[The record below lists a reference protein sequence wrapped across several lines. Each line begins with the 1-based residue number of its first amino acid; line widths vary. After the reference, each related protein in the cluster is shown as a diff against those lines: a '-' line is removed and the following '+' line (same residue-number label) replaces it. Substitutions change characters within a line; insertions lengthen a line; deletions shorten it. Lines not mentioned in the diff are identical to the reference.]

1 MGSPPAQYEA
11 GGRTAARHFSLPVAL
26 GLLSVHCCV
35 CARSGSVGRQ
45 QIAFCLKALHIS
57 PLQSANHA
65 ARRLVGFLEDKR
77 GRRAA
82 NKVGEEAL
90 DVADDE
96 QEAFKNSKYS
106 LVTEM
111 MRQVCLYQNGVGLCP
126 YKVIVSFGSC
136 AGKELPAVTKF
147 EVAFDSAKGLY
158 EATRPVPTRP
168 NPFDADTHKDAGSSE
183 RVVSEEAE

>member
-1 MGSPPAQYEA
+1 MVRRNRERP
-11 GGRTAARHFSLPVAL
+11 TSL
-26 GLLSVHCCV
+26 LLS
-35 CARSGSVGRQ
+35 ADRESKRRKSKRD
-45 QIAFCLKALHIS
+45 
-57 PLQSANHA
+57 PQS
-65 ARRLVGFLEDKR
+65 
-77 GRRAA
+77 
-82 NKVGEEAL
+82 EEPS
-90 DVADDE
+90 ADDE

-168 NPFDADTHKDAGSSE
+168 NPFDADTHTGSNTL
-183 RVVSEEAE
+183 